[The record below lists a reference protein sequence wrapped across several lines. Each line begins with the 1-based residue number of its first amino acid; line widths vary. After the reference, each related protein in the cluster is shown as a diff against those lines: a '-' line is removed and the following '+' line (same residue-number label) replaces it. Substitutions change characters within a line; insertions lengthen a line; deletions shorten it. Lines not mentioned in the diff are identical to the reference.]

1 MKIKTCGLFR
11 EEDINYANKLKPNYI
26 GFVFAESKR
35 KRFRGRKTDRKRRF
49 LSEKRRFRMVS
60 DTCGRTDDSTIF

>member
-35 KRFRGRKTDRKRRF
+35 KVKFEEACNLKNKLDK
-49 LSEKRRFRMVS
+49 E
-60 DTCGRTDDSTIF
+60 I

>member
-35 KRFRGRKTDRKRRF
+35 KVKFIKR
-49 LSEKRRFRMVS
+49 
-60 DTCGRTDDSTIF
+60 I

>member
-26 GFVFAESKR
+26 GFVLPKAK
-35 KRFRGRKTDRKRRF
+35 
-49 LSEKRRFRMVS
+49 EK
-60 DTCGRTDDSTIF
+60 